1 MKKNASS
8 KILLSL
14 GVATLLYSS
23 AFAQE
28 INLTESSDVGNYF
41 EENGKDINL
50 KNPDKYK
57 GQDLNIKMG
66 VWDLPNDDYD
76 SADYRLNID
85 IGKNNTLS
93 FTHNNGQNPAYV
105 TNLNATAKEVK
116 TTDIVLQAFAPSVI
130 NGDLTMTSSGGEAIT
145 EDEKKGS
152 GIILYNGAVEGKS
165 ANGSLTINGNFTAD
179 KTLFATY
186 GNFVKVNG
194 TANLKNSNFGLM
206 KRSYTDLEANNV
218 VMVQAKDFNENI
230 LKANNNAG
238 ALLLKFASDYIST
251 DVQGKD
257 PLEAG
262 TIIDIS
268 DEDKYGDGEKGLVD
282 YKLSVQNCGGNKC
295 LVDYKLSV
303 QNCGGNKCLVING
316 GATAAAKDKLVQLQV
331 DIDAIDKLLKNEFD
345 FSQDEEWTKAK
356 EALEKQKT
364 ELEQLKQ
371 EAEKNGGKI
380 DDEKYIDLV
389 NKNSNLNLSAN
400 DKASIL
406 ALRSITEQLGSIGA
420 DLASREGVKLALD
433 IKKDT
438 DNTGKSVSNLNSA
451 SSAVNT
457 TMNISNDVS
466 IGSRVAMLNNPF
478 GTYASKMNGLK
489 FAALDSDMRP
499 SYVNEYTNSV
509 WANAFGGANII
520 DGDSGAMYGATI
532 GVDKQANDDVLWG
545 TYFTYAN
552 AKIKDNNLEQ
562 KSDNFQ
568 LGMYS
573 TINVAPQWELNLKA
587 YAQVS
592 PTKQDNVQTDGA
604 YNSDYTSKFL
614 GLSANAG
621 RVFDFSDNT
630 LFIKPFAGV
639 NYYFSYT
646 PSHTENGAIAKDI
659 DSMKNNSVSVEV
671 GAEFRKYMNENSY
684 IFVTPKIEQFV
695 INSGDDYT
703 ANLAVNNAF
712 FTSIEAN
719 NKKKTYGQII
729 VGGNVDF
736 TNQLSMNLG
745 FGAKQILAGKVDNK
759 NETYLSGQV
768 GLKYKF

>member
-28 INLTESSDVGNYF
+28 INLTQSSDIGNYF

-57 GQDLNIKMG
+57 GQDLSIKMG
-66 VWDLPNDDYD
+66 VWDLPDDYD
-76 SADYRLNID
+76 SDDYRLNID

-93 FTHNNGQNPAYV
+93 FTHNNGQNPVYV

-130 NGDLTMTSSGGEAIT
+130 NGNLTMTSSGAETIT

-152 GIILYNGAVEGKS
+152 GIILYNGNGAVEGKS

-179 KTLFATY
+179 KTLFAAY

-194 TANLKNSNFGLM
+194 TANLTNSNFGLM
-206 KRSYTDLEANNV
+206 KHSYTDLEANNV
-218 VMVQAKDFNENI
+218 VIVQAKDFNENI

-238 ALLLKFASDYIST
+238 ALLLKFAGDYIST

-257 PLEAG
+257 PLEAA

-268 DEDKYGDGEKGLVD
+268 DEDKYGDGEKG
-282 YKLSVQNCGGNKC
+282 

-331 DIDAIDKLLKNEFD
+331 DIDTIDKLLKNEFD
-345 FSQDEEWTKAK
+345 SSQGEEWEQAK
-356 EALEKQKT
+356 ETLKKQQAEIQTMLE
-364 ELEQLKQ
+364 
-371 EAEKNGGKI
+371 EAKKNGGKI

-389 NKNSNLNLSAN
+389 NKNLNLNLSAN

-520 DGDSGAMYGATI
+520 DGDSGAMYGATV

-545 TYFTYAN
+545 AYFTYAN

-592 PTKQDNVQTDGA
+592 PTKQDNVQIDGA

-659 DSMKNNSVSVEV
+659 DSIKNNSVSVEV

>member
-28 INLTESSDVGNYF
+28 INLTQSSDVGNYF

-93 FTHNNGQNPAYV
+93 FTHNNDQNPVYV

-116 TTDIVLQAFAPSVI
+116 TTDIVLQASAPSVI
-130 NGDLTMTSSGGEAIT
+130 NGNLTMTSSGAETIT

-165 ANGSLTINGNFTAD
+165 ANGSLTINGNFAAD
-179 KTLFATY
+179 KTLFAAY

-194 TANLKNSNFGLM
+194 TANLTNSNFGLM

-218 VMVQAKDFNENI
+218 VIVQAKDFNENI

-238 ALLLKFASDYIST
+238 ALLLKFAGDYIST

-257 PLEAG
+257 PLEAA

-268 DEDKYGDGEKGLVD
+268 DEDKYGDGEKG
-282 YKLSVQNCGGNKC
+282 

-331 DIDAIDKLLKNEFD
+331 DIDTIDKLLKNEFD
-345 FSQDEEWTKAK
+345 SSQGEEWEQAK
-356 EALEKQKT
+356 ETLKKQQAEIQTMLE
-364 ELEQLKQ
+364 
-371 EAEKNGGKI
+371 EAKKNGGKI

-520 DGDSGAMYGATI
+520 DGDSGAMYGATV

-545 TYFTYAN
+545 AYFTYAN

-592 PTKQDNVQTDGA
+592 PTKQDNVQIDGA

-712 FTSIEAN
+712 FTSVEAN

>member
-28 INLTESSDVGNYF
+28 INLTQSSDVGNYF
-41 EENGKDINL
+41 EENGNDINL

-93 FTHNNGQNPAYV
+93 FTHNNDQNPVYV

-130 NGDLTMTSSGGEAIT
+130 NGNLTMTSSGAGAIT
-145 EDEKKGS
+145 EDEQKGS
-152 GIILYNGAVEGKS
+152 GIILYNGVEGKS

-194 TANLKNSNFGLM
+194 TANLTNSNFGLM

-218 VMVQAKDFNENI
+218 VIVQAKDFNENI

-238 ALLLKFASDYIST
+238 ALLLKFAGDYIST

-257 PLEAG
+257 PLEAA

-295 LVDYKLSV
+295 LV
-303 QNCGGNKCLVING
+303 ING
-316 GATAAAKDKLVQLQV
+316 GATAAAKNKLVQLQV
-331 DIDAIDKLLKNEFD
+331 DIDAIDKLLKSEFD
-345 FSQDEEWTKAK
+345 SSQDEEWEQAK
-356 EALEKQKT
+356 EALKKQQAEIQT
-364 ELEQLKQ
+364 MLE
-371 EAEKNGGKI
+371 EAKKNGGKI

-520 DGDSGAMYGATI
+520 DGDSGAMYGATV

-545 TYFTYAN
+545 AYFTYAN

-592 PTKQDNVQTDGA
+592 PTKQDNVQIDGA

-712 FTSIEAN
+712 FTSVEAN

>member
-14 GVATLLYSS
+14 GVATLLYSG
-23 AFAQE
+23 AFAAE
-28 INLTESSDVGNYF
+28 ITFNSDSDLNTHF
-41 EENGKDINL
+41 DINEKDNVDTF
-50 KNPDKYK
+50 KNENYK
-57 GQDLNIKMG
+57 NQDLTFKINTIAF
-66 VWDLPNDDYD
+66 DDAPED
-76 SADYRLNID
+76 AKINID
-85 IGKNNTLS
+85 LGNNSLTLENTRNS
-93 FTHNNGQNPAYV
+93 GGE
-105 TNLNATAKEVK
+105 TAALVRNFNVDAKDFK
-116 TTDIVLQAFAPSVI
+116 TTDIGLSYFNAGII
-130 NGDLTMTSSGGEAIT
+130 NANFTMV
-145 EDEKKGS
+145 GS
-152 GIILYNGAVEGKS
+152 GEDFDLDNIDKNKASSLLIFNGSKENTNDTV
-165 ANGSLTINGNFTAD
+165 NGSLTVNGDFS
-179 KTLFATY
+179 AT
-186 GNFVKVNG
+186 NSAIVSMKSDTFKVNG
-194 TANLKNSNFGLM
+194 TATIEKSGLGFLSQSYSNLDVNDFIAL
-206 KRSYTDLEANNV
+206 R
-218 VMVQAKDFNENI
+218 AKDIKTDKLNDET
-230 LKANNNAG
+230 NAG
-238 ALLLKFASDYIST
+238 ALILKSASSYIDESLLNDDGYAASL
-251 DVQGKD
+251 DVT
-257 PLEAG
+257 A
-262 TIIDIS
+262 
-268 DEDKYGDGEKGLVD
+268 EDNKYGGVFVD
-282 YKLSVQNCGGNKC
+282 YKLSLKNCGG
-295 LVDYKLSV
+295 D
-303 QNCGGNKCLVING
+303 KCLVING
-316 GATAAAKDKLVQLQV
+316 GATAAAKKLTNQIAV
-331 DIDAIDKLLKNEFD
+331 DLEAITRIIDGLDNE
-345 FSQDEEWTKAK
+345 QAK
-356 EALEKQKT
+356 EALQEQKT

-520 DGDSGAMYGATI
+520 DGDSGAMYGATV

-712 FTSIEAN
+712 FTSVEAN

>member
-28 INLTESSDVGNYF
+28 INLTQSSDVGNYF

-66 VWDLPNDDYD
+66 VWDLPDDYD
-76 SADYRLNID
+76 SDDYRLNID

-93 FTHNNGQNPAYV
+93 FTHNNGQNPVYV

-116 TTDIVLQAFAPSVI
+116 TTDIVLQASAPSVI
-130 NGDLTMTSSGGEAIT
+130 NGNLTMTSSGAGTIT

-152 GIILYNGAVEGKS
+152 GIILYNGNGAVEGKS

-179 KTLFATY
+179 KTLFAAY

-194 TANLKNSNFGLM
+194 TANLTNSNFGLM

-218 VMVQAKDFNENI
+218 VIVQAKDFNENI

-238 ALLLKFASDYIST
+238 ALLLKFAGDYIST

-257 PLEAG
+257 PLEAA

-268 DEDKYGDGEKGLVD
+268 DEDKYGDGEKG
-282 YKLSVQNCGGNKC
+282 

-331 DIDAIDKLLKNEFD
+331 DIDTIDKLLKNEFD
-345 FSQDEEWTKAK
+345 SSQGEEWEQAK
-356 EALEKQKT
+356 ETLKKQQAEIQTMLE
-364 ELEQLKQ
+364 
-371 EAEKNGGKI
+371 EAKKNGGKI

-389 NKNSNLNLSAN
+389 NKNLNLNLSAN

-520 DGDSGAMYGATI
+520 DGDSGAMYGATV

-545 TYFTYAN
+545 AYFTYAN

-592 PTKQDNVQTDGA
+592 PTKQDNVQIDGA

-659 DSMKNNSVSVEV
+659 DSMKNNSVSIEV

-712 FTSIEAN
+712 FTSVEAN

>member
-14 GVATLLYSS
+14 GVATLLYSG
-23 AFAQE
+23 AFAAE
-28 INLTESSDVGNYF
+28 ITFNSDSDLNTHF
-41 EENGKDINL
+41 DINEKDNVATF
-50 KNPDKYK
+50 KNENYK
-57 GQDLNIKMG
+57 NQDLTFKINT
-66 VWDLPNDDYD
+66 LAFDDAHED
-76 SADYRLNID
+76 AKINID
-85 IGKNNTLS
+85 LGNNSLTLENTRNS
-93 FTHNNGQNPAYV
+93 GGE
-105 TNLNATAKEVK
+105 TAALVRNFNVDAKDFK
-116 TTDIVLQAFAPSVI
+116 TTDIGLSYFNAGII
-130 NGDLTMTSSGGEAIT
+130 NANFTMV
-145 EDEKKGS
+145 GS
-152 GIILYNGAVEGKS
+152 GEDFDLDNIDKNKASSLLIFNGSKENTNDTV
-165 ANGSLTINGNFTAD
+165 NGSLTVNGDFS
-179 KTLFATY
+179 AT
-186 GNFVKVNG
+186 NSAIVSMKSDTFKVNG
-194 TANLKNSNFGLM
+194 TATIEKSGLGFLSQSYSNL
-206 KRSYTDLEANNV
+206 DANDFIV
-218 VMVQAKDFNENI
+218 LRAKDIKTDKLNDET
-230 LKANNNAG
+230 NAG
-238 ALLLKFASDYIST
+238 ALILKSASSYIDESLLNDDGYVASL
-251 DVQGKD
+251 DVT
-257 PLEAG
+257 A
-262 TIIDIS
+262 
-268 DEDKYGDGEKGLVD
+268 EDNKYGGVFVD
-282 YKLSVQNCGGNKC
+282 YKLSLKNCGG
-295 LVDYKLSV
+295 D
-303 QNCGGNKCLVING
+303 KCLVING
-316 GATAAAKDKLVQLQV
+316 GATAAAKKLTNQIAV
-331 DIDAIDKLLKNEFD
+331 DLEAITRIIDGLDNE
-345 FSQDEEWTKAK
+345 QAK
-356 EALEKQKT
+356 EALQEQKT

-389 NKNSNLNLSAN
+389 NKNLNLNLSAN

-520 DGDSGAMYGATI
+520 DGDSGAMYGATV

-712 FTSIEAN
+712 FTSVEAN

>member
-28 INLTESSDVGNYF
+28 INLTQPSDVGNYF

-93 FTHNNGQNPAYV
+93 FTHNNDQNPVYV

-130 NGDLTMTSSGGEAIT
+130 NGNLTMTSSGAGAIT
-145 EDEKKGS
+145 EDEQKGS
-152 GIILYNGAVEGKS
+152 GIILYNGVEGKS
-165 ANGSLTINGNFTAD
+165 ANGSLTINGNFAAD

-194 TANLKNSNFGLM
+194 TANLTNSNFGLM

-218 VMVQAKDFNENI
+218 VIVQAKDFNENI

-238 ALLLKFASDYIST
+238 ALLLKFAGDYIST

-295 LVDYKLSV
+295 LV
-303 QNCGGNKCLVING
+303 ING

-331 DIDAIDKLLKNEFD
+331 DIDTIDKLLKNEFD
-345 FSQDEEWTKAK
+345 SSQGEEWEQAK
-356 EALEKQKT
+356 ETLKKQQAEIQTMLE
-364 ELEQLKQ
+364 
-371 EAEKNGGKI
+371 EAKKNGGKI

-389 NKNSNLNLSAN
+389 NKNLNLNLSAN

-520 DGDSGAMYGATI
+520 DGDSGAMYGATV

-545 TYFTYAN
+545 AYFTYAN

-592 PTKQDNVQTDGA
+592 PTKQDNVQIDGA

-712 FTSIEAN
+712 FTSVEAN

>member
-14 GVATLLYSS
+14 GVATLLYSG
-23 AFAQE
+23 AFAAE
-28 INLTESSDVGNYF
+28 ITFNSDSDLNTHF
-41 EENGKDINL
+41 DINEKDNVATF
-50 KNPDKYK
+50 KNENYK
-57 GQDLNIKMG
+57 NQDLTFKINTLAFEDAHEDAKI
-66 VWDLPNDDYD
+66 
-76 SADYRLNID
+76 NID
-85 IGKNNTLS
+85 LGNNSLTLENTRNS
-93 FTHNNGQNPAYV
+93 GGE
-105 TNLNATAKEVK
+105 TAALVRNFNVDAKDFK
-116 TTDIVLQAFAPSVI
+116 TTDIGLSYFNAGII
-130 NGDLTMTSSGGEAIT
+130 NANFTMV
-145 EDEKKGS
+145 GS
-152 GIILYNGAVEGKS
+152 GEDFDLDNIDKNKASSLLIFNGSRENTNDTV
-165 ANGSLTINGNFTAD
+165 NGSLTVNGDFS
-179 KTLFATY
+179 AT
-186 GNFVKVNG
+186 NSAIASMKSDTFKVNG
-194 TANLKNSNFGLM
+194 TATIEKSGLGFLSQSYSNL
-206 KRSYTDLEANNV
+206 DANDFIV
-218 VMVQAKDFNENI
+218 LRAKDIKTDKLNDET
-230 LKANNNAG
+230 NAG
-238 ALLLKFASDYIST
+238 ALILKSASSYIDESLLNDDDYVASL
-251 DVQGKD
+251 DVT
-257 PLEAG
+257 A
-262 TIIDIS
+262 
-268 DEDKYGDGEKGLVD
+268 EDNKYGGVFVD
-282 YKLSVQNCGGNKC
+282 YKLSLKNCGG
-295 LVDYKLSV
+295 D
-303 QNCGGNKCLVING
+303 KCLVING
-316 GATAAAKDKLVQLQV
+316 GATAAAKKLTNQIAV
-331 DIDAIDKLLKNEFD
+331 DLEAITRIIDDLDNE
-345 FSQDEEWTKAK
+345 QAK
-356 EALEKQKT
+356 ETLKKQQAELQTMLE
-364 ELEQLKQ
+364 

-389 NKNSNLNLSAN
+389 NKNLNLNLSAN

-520 DGDSGAMYGATI
+520 DGDSGAMYGATV

-573 TINVAPQWELNLKA
+573 TINIAPQWELNLKA

-592 PTKQDNVQTDGA
+592 PTKQDNVQIDGA

-659 DSMKNNSVSVEV
+659 DSMKNNSVSIEV

-712 FTSIEAN
+712 FTSVEAN

>member
-14 GVATLLYSS
+14 GVATLLYSG
-23 AFAQE
+23 AFAAE
-28 INLTESSDVGNYF
+28 ITFNSDSDLNTHF
-41 EENGKDINL
+41 DINEKDNVATF
-50 KNPDKYK
+50 KNENYK
-57 GQDLNIKMG
+57 NQDLTFKINT
-66 VWDLPNDDYD
+66 LAFDDAPED
-76 SADYRLNID
+76 AKINID
-85 IGKNNTLS
+85 LGNNSLTLENTRNS
-93 FTHNNGQNPAYV
+93 GGE
-105 TNLNATAKEVK
+105 TAALVRNFNVDAKDFK
-116 TTDIVLQAFAPSVI
+116 TTDIGLSYFNAGII
-130 NGDLTMTSSGGEAIT
+130 NANFTMV
-145 EDEKKGS
+145 GS
-152 GIILYNGAVEGKS
+152 GEDFDLDNIIDKNKASSLLIFNGSRENTNDTV
-165 ANGSLTINGNFTAD
+165 NGSLTVNGDFS
-179 KTLFATY
+179 AT
-186 GNFVKVNG
+186 NSAIVSMKSDTFKVNG
-194 TANLKNSNFGLM
+194 TATIEKSGLRFLSQSYSNLDVNDFIAL
-206 KRSYTDLEANNV
+206 R
-218 VMVQAKDFNENI
+218 AKDIKTDKLNDET
-230 LKANNNAG
+230 NAG
-238 ALLLKFASDYIST
+238 ALILKTASSYIDESLLNDDDYVASL
-251 DVQGKD
+251 DVT
-257 PLEAG
+257 A
-262 TIIDIS
+262 
-268 DEDKYGDGEKGLVD
+268 EDNKYGGVFVD
-282 YKLSVQNCGGNKC
+282 YKLSLKNCGG
-295 LVDYKLSV
+295 D
-303 QNCGGNKCLVING
+303 KCLVING
-316 GATAAAKDKLVQLQV
+316 GATAAAKKLTNQIAV
-331 DIDAIDKLLKNEFD
+331 DLEAITRIIDGLDNE
-345 FSQDEEWTKAK
+345 QAK
-356 EALEKQKT
+356 EALQEQKT

-520 DGDSGAMYGATI
+520 DGDSGAMYGATV

-545 TYFTYAN
+545 AYFTYAN

-573 TINVAPQWELNLKA
+573 TINIAPQWELNLKA

-592 PTKQDNVQTDGA
+592 PTKQDNVQIDGA

-621 RVFDFSDNT
+621 RVFDLSDNT

-712 FTSIEAN
+712 FTSVEAN

>member
-28 INLTESSDVGNYF
+28 INLTQSSDVGNYF

-57 GQDLNIKMG
+57 GQDLSIKMG

-93 FTHNNGQNPAYV
+93 FTHNNGQNPVYV

-116 TTDIVLQAFAPSVI
+116 TTDIVLQASAPSVI
-130 NGDLTMTSSGGEAIT
+130 NGNLTMTSSGAETIT

-152 GIILYNGAVEGKS
+152 GIILYNGNGAVEGKS

-179 KTLFATY
+179 KTLFAAY

-194 TANLKNSNFGLM
+194 TANLTNSNFGLM

-218 VMVQAKDFNENI
+218 VIVQAKDFNENI

-238 ALLLKFASDYIST
+238 ALLLKFAGDYIST

-257 PLEAG
+257 PLEAA

-268 DEDKYGDGEKGLVD
+268 DEDKYGDGEKG
-282 YKLSVQNCGGNKC
+282 

-331 DIDAIDKLLKNEFD
+331 DIDSIDKLLKNEFD
-345 FSQDEEWTKAK
+345 SSQGEEWEQAK
-356 EALEKQKT
+356 ETLKKQQAEIQTMLE
-364 ELEQLKQ
+364 

-520 DGDSGAMYGATI
+520 DGDSGAMYGATV

-545 TYFTYAN
+545 AYFTYAN

-592 PTKQDNVQTDGA
+592 PTKQDNVQIDGA

-659 DSMKNNSVSVEV
+659 DSIKNNSVSVEV

-712 FTSIEAN
+712 FTSVEAN

>member
-28 INLTESSDVGNYF
+28 INLTQSSDVGNYF

-93 FTHNNGQNPAYV
+93 FTHNNDQNPVYV

-116 TTDIVLQAFAPSVI
+116 TTDIVLQASAPSVI
-130 NGDLTMTSSGGEAIT
+130 NGNLTMTSSGGGAIT

-152 GIILYNGAVEGKS
+152 GIILYNGNGAVEGKS

-179 KTLFATY
+179 KTLFAAY

-194 TANLKNSNFGLM
+194 TANLTNSNFGLM

-218 VMVQAKDFNENI
+218 VIVQAKDFNENI

-238 ALLLKFASDYIST
+238 ALLLKFAGDYIST

-257 PLEAG
+257 PLEAV

-268 DEDKYGDGEKGLVD
+268 DEDKYGDGEKG
-282 YKLSVQNCGGNKC
+282 

-331 DIDAIDKLLKNEFD
+331 DIDTIDKLLKNEFD
-345 FSQDEEWTKAK
+345 SSQGEEWEQAK
-356 EALEKQKT
+356 ETLKKQQAEIQTMLE
-364 ELEQLKQ
+364 
-371 EAEKNGGKI
+371 EAKKNGGKI

-389 NKNSNLNLSAN
+389 NKNLNLNLSAN

-520 DGDSGAMYGATI
+520 DGDSGAMYGATV

-545 TYFTYAN
+545 AYFTYAN

-592 PTKQDNVQTDGA
+592 PTKQDNVQIDGA

-712 FTSIEAN
+712 FTSVEAN

>member
-28 INLTESSDVGNYF
+28 INLTGSSDIGKYF

-50 KNPDKYK
+50 KNPDDYK
-57 GQDLNIKMG
+57 GKDLSIKMG

-76 SADYRLNID
+76 SADYRFNID
-85 IGKNNTLS
+85 IGKDNTLS
-93 FTHNNGQNPAYV
+93 FTHNNKENPAYV

-130 NGDLTMTSSGGEAIT
+130 NGNLTMTSSGGEAIT

-218 VMVQAKDFNENI
+218 VIVQAKDFNEDI

-251 DVQGKD
+251 SVQGKD

-262 TIIDIS
+262 TVLDIT
-268 DEDKYGDGEKGLVD
+268 DGKY
-282 YKLSVQNCGGNKC
+282 SGG

-316 GATAAAKDKLVQLQV
+316 GATAAAKNLTNQIAVDLEAITRIIDGLDNEQAKKALQ
-331 DIDAIDKLLKNEFD
+331 E
-345 FSQDEEWTKAK
+345 
-356 EALEKQKT
+356 QKT
-364 ELEQLKQ
+364 ELEKLQQ
-371 EAEKNGGKI
+371 EAMQNGGKI

-406 ALRSITEQLGSIGA
+406 VLRSITEQLGSIGA
-420 DLASREGVKLALD
+420 DLASREGVKLALQ

-520 DGDSGAMYGATI
+520 DGDSGAMYGATV
-532 GVDKQANDDVLWG
+532 GVDKQANDNVLWG
-545 TYFTYAN
+545 AYFTYAN

-592 PTKQDNVQTDGA
+592 PTKQDNVQVDGA

-621 RVFDFSDNT
+621 RVFDLSDNT

-712 FTSIEAN
+712 FTSVEAN

-729 VGGNVDF
+729 VGAVRPF
-736 TNQLSMNLG
+736 RYFPLC
-745 FGAKQILAGKVDNK
+745 FKVWSDSLQRQN
-759 NETYLSGQV
+759 SV
-768 GLKYKF
+768 

>member
-28 INLTESSDVGNYF
+28 INLTQSSDVGNYF

-93 FTHNNGQNPAYV
+93 FTHNNGQNPVYV

-116 TTDIVLQAFAPSVI
+116 TTDIVLQASAPSVI
-130 NGDLTMTSSGGEAIT
+130 NGNLTMTSSGAGAIT

-179 KTLFATY
+179 KTLFAAY

-194 TANLKNSNFGLM
+194 TANLTNSNFGLM

-218 VMVQAKDFNENI
+218 VIVQAKDFNENI

-238 ALLLKFASDYIST
+238 ALLLKFAGDYIST

-257 PLEAG
+257 PLEAV

-268 DEDKYGDGEKGLVD
+268 DEDKYGDGEKG
-282 YKLSVQNCGGNKC
+282 

-345 FSQDEEWTKAK
+345 SSQGEEWEQAK
-356 EALEKQKT
+356 ETLKKQQAELQTMLE
-364 ELEQLKQ
+364 
-371 EAEKNGGKI
+371 EAKKNGGKI

-520 DGDSGAMYGATI
+520 DGDSGAMYGATV

-545 TYFTYAN
+545 AYFTYAN

-592 PTKQDNVQTDGA
+592 PTKQDNVQIDGA

-659 DSMKNNSVSVEV
+659 DSIKNNSVSVEV

-712 FTSIEAN
+712 FTSVEAN

>member
-28 INLTESSDVGNYF
+28 INLTQSSDVGNYF

-93 FTHNNGQNPAYV
+93 FTHNNDQNPVYV

-116 TTDIVLQAFAPSVI
+116 TTDIVLQASAPSVI
-130 NGDLTMTSSGGEAIT
+130 NGNLTMTSSGAGAIT

-152 GIILYNGAVEGKS
+152 GIILYNGNGAVEGKS
-165 ANGSLTINGNFTAD
+165 ANGSLTINGNFAAD
-179 KTLFATY
+179 KTLFAAY

-194 TANLKNSNFGLM
+194 TANLTNSNFGLM

-218 VMVQAKDFNENI
+218 VIVQAKDFNENI

-238 ALLLKFASDYIST
+238 ALLLKFAGDYIST

-257 PLEAG
+257 PLEAV

-268 DEDKYGDGEKGLVD
+268 DEDKYGDGEKG
-282 YKLSVQNCGGNKC
+282 

-331 DIDAIDKLLKNEFD
+331 DIDTIDKLLKNEFD
-345 FSQDEEWTKAK
+345 SSQGEEWEQAK
-356 EALEKQKT
+356 ETLKKQQAEIQTMLE
-364 ELEQLKQ
+364 
-371 EAEKNGGKI
+371 EAKKNGGKI

-520 DGDSGAMYGATI
+520 DGDSGAMYGATV

-545 TYFTYAN
+545 AYFTYAN

-592 PTKQDNVQTDGA
+592 PTKQDNVQIDGA

-659 DSMKNNSVSVEV
+659 DSIKNNSVSVEV

-712 FTSIEAN
+712 FTSVEAN

>member
-14 GVATLLYSS
+14 GVATLLYSG
-23 AFAQE
+23 AFAAE
-28 INLTESSDVGNYF
+28 ITFNSDSDLNTHF
-41 EENGKDINL
+41 DINEKDNVTTF
-50 KNPDKYK
+50 KNENYK
-57 GQDLNIKMG
+57 NQDLTFKINT
-66 VWDLPNDDYD
+66 LAFDDAPED
-76 SADYRLNID
+76 AKINID
-85 IGKNNTLS
+85 LGNNSLTLENTRNSGGK
-93 FTHNNGQNPAYV
+93 
-105 TNLNATAKEVK
+105 TAALVRNFNVDAKDFK
-116 TTDIVLQAFAPSVI
+116 TTDIGLSYFNAGII
-130 NGDLTMTSSGGEAIT
+130 NANFTMV
-145 EDEKKGS
+145 GS
-152 GIILYNGAVEGKS
+152 GEDFDLDNIDKNKASSLLIFNGSRENTNDTV
-165 ANGSLTINGNFTAD
+165 NGSLTVNGDFS
-179 KTLFATY
+179 AT
-186 GNFVKVNG
+186 NSAIVSMKSDTFKVNG
-194 TANLKNSNFGLM
+194 TATIEKSGLGFLSQSYSNLDVNDFIAL
-206 KRSYTDLEANNV
+206 R
-218 VMVQAKDFNENI
+218 AKDIKTDKLNDET
-230 LKANNNAG
+230 NAG
-238 ALLLKFASDYIST
+238 ALILKTASSYINENLLNGDDSIAYL
-251 DVQGKD
+251 DV
-257 PLEAG
+257 
-262 TIIDIS
+262 T
-268 DEDKYGDGEKGLVD
+268 DEDNKYGGVFVD
-282 YKLSVQNCGGNKC
+282 YKLSLKNCGG
-295 LVDYKLSV
+295 D
-303 QNCGGNKCLVING
+303 KCLVING
-316 GATAAAKDKLVQLQV
+316 GATAAAKKLTNQIAV
-331 DIDAIDKLLKNEFD
+331 DLEAITRIIDDLDNE
-345 FSQDEEWTKAK
+345 QAK

-520 DGDSGAMYGATI
+520 DGDSGAMYGATV

-545 TYFTYAN
+545 AYFTYAN

-573 TINVAPQWELNLKA
+573 TINIAPQWELNLKA

-592 PTKQDNVQTDGA
+592 PTKQDNVQIDGA

-712 FTSIEAN
+712 FTSVEAN

>member
-14 GVATLLYSS
+14 GVATLLYSG
-23 AFAQE
+23 AFAAE
-28 INLTESSDVGNYF
+28 ITFNSDSDLNTHF
-41 EENGKDINL
+41 DINEKDNVATF
-50 KNPDKYK
+50 KNENYK
-57 GQDLNIKMG
+57 NQDLTFKINT
-66 VWDLPNDDYD
+66 LAFDDAPED
-76 SADYRLNID
+76 AKINID
-85 IGKNNTLS
+85 LGNNSLTLENTRNS
-93 FTHNNGQNPAYV
+93 SGE
-105 TNLNATAKEVK
+105 TAALVRNFNVDAKDFK
-116 TTDIVLQAFAPSVI
+116 TTDIGLSYFNAGII
-130 NGDLTMTSSGGEAIT
+130 NANFTMV
-145 EDEKKGS
+145 GS
-152 GIILYNGAVEGKS
+152 GEDFDLDNIDKNKASSLLIFNGSRENTNDTV
-165 ANGSLTINGNFTAD
+165 NGSLTVNGDFS
-179 KTLFATY
+179 AT
-186 GNFVKVNG
+186 NSAIVSMKSDTFKVNG
-194 TANLKNSNFGLM
+194 TATLKEAGLGFLSQSYSNLDVNDFIAL
-206 KRSYTDLEANNV
+206 R
-218 VMVQAKDFNENI
+218 AKDIKTDKLNDET
-230 LKANNNAG
+230 NAG
-238 ALLLKFASDYIST
+238 ALILKSGSSYIDESLLNGDDYVASL
-251 DVQGKD
+251 DVT
-257 PLEAG
+257 A
-262 TIIDIS
+262 
-268 DEDKYGDGEKGLVD
+268 EDNKYGGVFVD
-282 YKLSVQNCGGNKC
+282 YKLSLKNCGG
-295 LVDYKLSV
+295 D
-303 QNCGGNKCLVING
+303 KCLVING
-316 GATAAAKDKLVQLQV
+316 GATAAAKKLTNQIAV
-331 DIDAIDKLLKNEFD
+331 DLEAITRIIDDLDNE
-345 FSQDEEWTKAK
+345 QAK
-356 EALEKQKT
+356 EALQEQKT

-389 NKNSNLNLSAN
+389 NKNLNLNLSAN

-520 DGDSGAMYGATI
+520 DGDSGAMYGATV

-545 TYFTYAN
+545 AYFTYAN

-592 PTKQDNVQTDGA
+592 PTKQDNVQIDGA

-712 FTSIEAN
+712 FTSVEAN

>member
-28 INLTESSDVGNYF
+28 INLTGSSDIGKYF

-57 GQDLNIKMG
+57 GQDLSIKMG
-66 VWDLPNDDYD
+66 VWDLPDDYD
-76 SADYRLNID
+76 SDDYRLNID

-93 FTHNNGQNPAYV
+93 FTHNNGQNPVYV

-130 NGDLTMTSSGGEAIT
+130 NGNLTMTSSGAETIT

-152 GIILYNGAVEGKS
+152 GIILYNGNGAVEGKS

-179 KTLFATY
+179 KTLFAAY

-194 TANLKNSNFGLM
+194 TANLTNSNFGLM

-218 VMVQAKDFNENI
+218 VIVQAKDFNENI

-238 ALLLKFASDYIST
+238 ALLLKFAGDYIST

-257 PLEAG
+257 PLEAA

-268 DEDKYGDGEKGLVD
+268 DEDKYGDGEKG
-282 YKLSVQNCGGNKC
+282 

-331 DIDAIDKLLKNEFD
+331 DIDTIDKLLKNEFD
-345 FSQDEEWTKAK
+345 SSQGEEWEQAK
-356 EALEKQKT
+356 ETLKKQQAEIQTMLE
-364 ELEQLKQ
+364 
-371 EAEKNGGKI
+371 EAKKNGGKI

-520 DGDSGAMYGATI
+520 DGDSGAMYGATV

-545 TYFTYAN
+545 VYFTYAN

-573 TINVAPQWELNLKA
+573 TINIAPQWELNLKA

-592 PTKQDNVQTDGA
+592 PTKQDNVQIDGA

-712 FTSIEAN
+712 FTSVEAN

>member
-28 INLTESSDVGNYF
+28 INLTQSSDVGNYF

-76 SADYRLNID
+76 SDDYRLNID

-93 FTHNNGQNPAYV
+93 FTHNNGQNPVYV

-130 NGDLTMTSSGGEAIT
+130 NGNLTMTSSGAGAIT

-152 GIILYNGAVEGKS
+152 GIILYNGAGETQS

-179 KTLFATY
+179 KTLFAAY

-194 TANLKNSNFGLM
+194 TANLTNSNFRLI

-218 VMVQAKDFNENI
+218 VIVQAKDFNENI

-238 ALLLKFASDYIST
+238 ALLVKFLNDYVST
-251 DVQGKD
+251 DLHGKD
-257 PLEAG
+257 DIETGAV
-262 TIIDIS
+262 IDIS
-268 DEDKYGDGEKGLVD
+268 DEDKYGDGEKG
-282 YKLSVQNCGGNKC
+282 

-331 DIDAIDKLLKNEFD
+331 DIDTIDKLLKNEFD
-345 FSQDEEWTKAK
+345 SSQGEEWEQAK
-356 EALEKQKT
+356 ETLKKQQAEIQTMLE
-364 ELEQLKQ
+364 
-371 EAEKNGGKI
+371 EAKKNGGKI

-389 NKNSNLNLSAN
+389 NKNLNLNLSAN

-420 DLASREGVKLALD
+420 DLANREGVKLALD

-520 DGDSGAMYGATI
+520 DGDSGAMYGATV

-545 TYFTYAN
+545 AYFTYAN

-573 TINVAPQWELNLKA
+573 TINIAPQWELNLKA

-592 PTKQDNVQTDGA
+592 PTKQDNVQIDGA

-659 DSMKNNSVSVEV
+659 DSMKNNSVSIEV

-712 FTSIEAN
+712 FTSVEAN

>member
-28 INLTESSDVGNYF
+28 INLTQSSDVGNYF

-57 GQDLNIKMG
+57 GQDLSIKMG

-85 IGKNNTLS
+85 ISKNNTLS
-93 FTHNNGQNPAYV
+93 FTHNNDQNPVYV

-130 NGDLTMTSSGGEAIT
+130 NGNLTMTSSGGGAIT

-152 GIILYNGAVEGKS
+152 GIILYNGNGAVEGKS
-165 ANGSLTINGNFTAD
+165 ANGSLTINGNFAAD
-179 KTLFATY
+179 KTLFAAY

-194 TANLKNSNFGLM
+194 TANLTNSNFGLM

-218 VMVQAKDFNENI
+218 VIVQAKDFNENI

-238 ALLLKFASDYIST
+238 ALLLKFAGDYIST

-257 PLEAG
+257 PLEAA

-268 DEDKYGDGEKGLVD
+268 DEDKYGDGEKG
-282 YKLSVQNCGGNKC
+282 

-331 DIDAIDKLLKNEFD
+331 DIDTIDKLLKNEFD
-345 FSQDEEWTKAK
+345 SSQGEEWEQAK
-356 EALEKQKT
+356 ETLKKQQAEIQTMLE
-364 ELEQLKQ
+364 
-371 EAEKNGGKI
+371 EAKKNGGKI

-520 DGDSGAMYGATI
+520 DGDSGAMYGATV

-545 TYFTYAN
+545 AYFTYAN

-592 PTKQDNVQTDGA
+592 PTKQDNVQIDGA

-712 FTSIEAN
+712 FTSVEAN

>member
-28 INLTESSDVGNYF
+28 INLTQSSDVGNYF
-41 EENGKDINL
+41 EENGNDINL

-57 GQDLNIKMG
+57 GQDLSIKMG

-76 SADYRLNID
+76 SDDYRLNID

-93 FTHNNGQNPAYV
+93 FTHNNDQNPVYV

-116 TTDIVLQAFAPSVI
+116 TTDIVLQASAPSVI
-130 NGDLTMTSSGGEAIT
+130 NGNLTMTSSGGGAIT

-152 GIILYNGAVEGKS
+152 GIILYNGNGAVEGKS
-165 ANGSLTINGNFTAD
+165 ANGSLTINGNFAAD
-179 KTLFATY
+179 KTLFAAY

-194 TANLKNSNFGLM
+194 TANLTNSNFGLM

-218 VMVQAKDFNENI
+218 VIVQAKDFNENI

-238 ALLLKFASDYIST
+238 ALLLKFAGDYIST

-295 LVDYKLSV
+295 LV
-303 QNCGGNKCLVING
+303 ING

-331 DIDAIDKLLKNEFD
+331 DIDTIDKLLKNEFD
-345 FSQDEEWTKAK
+345 SSQGEEWEQAK
-356 EALEKQKT
+356 EALQEQKT
-364 ELEQLKQ
+364 EFEKLQQ
-371 EAEKNGGKI
+371 EAMQNGGKI

-389 NKNSNLNLSAN
+389 NKNLNLNLSAN

-509 WANAFGGANII
+509 WANAFGSANII

-545 TYFTYAN
+545 AYFTYAN

-592 PTKQDNVQTDGA
+592 PTKQDNVQIDGA

>member
-14 GVATLLYSS
+14 GVATLLYSG
-23 AFAQE
+23 AFAAE
-28 INLTESSDVGNYF
+28 ITFNSDSDLNTHF
-41 EENGKDINL
+41 DINEKDNVATF
-50 KNPDKYK
+50 KNENYK
-57 GQDLNIKMG
+57 NQDLTFKINTLAFEDAHEDAKI
-66 VWDLPNDDYD
+66 
-76 SADYRLNID
+76 NID
-85 IGKNNTLS
+85 LGNNSLTLENTRNS
-93 FTHNNGQNPAYV
+93 GGE
-105 TNLNATAKEVK
+105 TAALVRNFNVDAKDFK
-116 TTDIVLQAFAPSVI
+116 TTDIGLSYFNA
-130 NGDLTMTSSGGEAIT
+130 
-145 EDEKKGS
+145 
-152 GIILYNGAVEGKS
+152 GIINANFTMVGSDEDFDLDNIDKNKASSLLIFNGSRENTNDTV
-165 ANGSLTINGNFTAD
+165 NGSLTVNGDFS
-179 KTLFATY
+179 AT
-186 GNFVKVNG
+186 NSAIVSMKSDTFKVNG
-194 TANLKNSNFGLM
+194 TATIEKSGLGFLSQSYSNLDVNDFIAL
-206 KRSYTDLEANNV
+206 R
-218 VMVQAKDFNENI
+218 AKDIKTDKLND
-230 LKANNNAG
+230 KTNAG
-238 ALLLKFASDYIST
+238 ALILKTASSYINENLLNGDDSIAYL
-251 DVQGKD
+251 DV
-257 PLEAG
+257 
-262 TIIDIS
+262 T
-268 DEDKYGDGEKGLVD
+268 DEDNQYGGVFVD
-282 YKLSVQNCGGNKC
+282 YKLSLKNCGG
-295 LVDYKLSV
+295 D
-303 QNCGGNKCLVING
+303 KCLVING
-316 GATAAAKDKLVQLQV
+316 GATAAAKKLTNQIAV
-331 DIDAIDKLLKNEFD
+331 DLEAITRIIDDLDNE
-345 FSQDEEWTKAK
+345 QAK

-364 ELEQLKQ
+364 ELKQLKQ

-520 DGDSGAMYGATI
+520 DGDSGAMYGATV
-532 GVDKQANDDVLWG
+532 GVDKQANDNVLWG
-545 TYFTYAN
+545 AYFTYAN

-573 TINVAPQWELNLKA
+573 TINIAPQWELNLKA

-592 PTKQDNVQTDGA
+592 PTKQDNVQIDGA

>member
-14 GVATLLYSS
+14 GVATLLYSG
-23 AFAQE
+23 AFAAE
-28 INLTESSDVGNYF
+28 ITFNSDSDLNTHF
-41 EENGKDINL
+41 DINEKDNVATF
-50 KNPDKYK
+50 KNENYK
-57 GQDLNIKMG
+57 NQDLTFKINT
-66 VWDLPNDDYD
+66 LAFDDAHED
-76 SADYRLNID
+76 AKINID
-85 IGKNNTLS
+85 LGNNSLTLENTRNS
-93 FTHNNGQNPAYV
+93 GGE
-105 TNLNATAKEVK
+105 TAALVRNFNVDAKDFK
-116 TTDIVLQAFAPSVI
+116 TTDIGLSYFNAGII
-130 NGDLTMTSSGGEAIT
+130 NANFTMV
-145 EDEKKGS
+145 GS
-152 GIILYNGAVEGKS
+152 GEDFDLDNIDKNKASSLLIFNGSRENTNDTV
-165 ANGSLTINGNFTAD
+165 NGSLTVNGDFS
-179 KTLFATY
+179 AT
-186 GNFVKVNG
+186 NSAIVSMKSDTFKVNG
-194 TANLKNSNFGLM
+194 TATIEKSGLGFLSQSYSNLDVNDFIAL
-206 KRSYTDLEANNV
+206 R
-218 VMVQAKDFNENI
+218 AKDIKTDKLNDET
-230 LKANNNAG
+230 NAG
-238 ALLLKFASDYIST
+238 ALILKSASSYIDESLLNDDDYVASL
-251 DVQGKD
+251 DVT
-257 PLEAG
+257 A
-262 TIIDIS
+262 
-268 DEDKYGDGEKGLVD
+268 EDNKYGGVFVD
-282 YKLSVQNCGGNKC
+282 YKLSLKNCGG
-295 LVDYKLSV
+295 D
-303 QNCGGNKCLVING
+303 KCLVING
-316 GATAAAKDKLVQLQV
+316 GATAAAKKLTNQIAV
-331 DIDAIDKLLKNEFD
+331 DLEAITRIIDGLDNE
-345 FSQDEEWTKAK
+345 QAK
-356 EALEKQKT
+356 EALQEQKT

-520 DGDSGAMYGATI
+520 DGDSGAMYGATV

-545 TYFTYAN
+545 AYFTYAN

-592 PTKQDNVQTDGA
+592 PTKQDNVQIDGA

-712 FTSIEAN
+712 FTSVEAN

>member
-28 INLTESSDVGNYF
+28 INLTQSSDIGNYF

-93 FTHNNGQNPAYV
+93 FTHNNDQNPVYV

-116 TTDIVLQAFAPSVI
+116 TTDIVLQASAPSVI
-130 NGDLTMTSSGGEAIT
+130 NGNLTMTSSGGGAIT

-152 GIILYNGAVEGKS
+152 GIILYNGNGAVEGKS

-194 TANLKNSNFGLM
+194 TANLTNSNFGLM

-218 VMVQAKDFNENI
+218 VIVQAKDFNENI

-238 ALLLKFASDYIST
+238 ALLLKFAGDYIST

-257 PLEAG
+257 PLEAA

-268 DEDKYGDGEKGLVD
+268 DEDKYGDGEKG
-282 YKLSVQNCGGNKC
+282 

-331 DIDAIDKLLKNEFD
+331 DIDTIDKLLKNEFD
-345 FSQDEEWTKAK
+345 SSQGEEWEQAK
-356 EALEKQKT
+356 ETLKKQQAELQTMLE
-364 ELEQLKQ
+364 
-371 EAEKNGGKI
+371 EAKKNGGKI

-420 DLASREGVKLALD
+420 DLASREGVKLALQ

-520 DGDSGAMYGATI
+520 DGDSGAMYGATV

-545 TYFTYAN
+545 AYFTYAN

-592 PTKQDNVQTDGA
+592 PTKQDNVQIDGA

-659 DSMKNNSVSVEV
+659 DSIKNNSVSVEV

-712 FTSIEAN
+712 FTSVEAN

>member
-14 GVATLLYSS
+14 GVATLLYSG
-23 AFAQE
+23 AFAAE
-28 INLTESSDVGNYF
+28 ITFNSDSDLNTHF
-41 EENGKDINL
+41 DINEKDNVATF
-50 KNPDKYK
+50 KNENYK
-57 GQDLNIKMG
+57 NQDLTFKINT
-66 VWDLPNDDYD
+66 LAFDDAPED
-76 SADYRLNID
+76 AKINID
-85 IGKNNTLS
+85 LGNNSLTLENTRNS
-93 FTHNNGQNPAYV
+93 GGE
-105 TNLNATAKEVK
+105 TAALVRNFNVDAKDFK
-116 TTDIVLQAFAPSVI
+116 TTDIGLSYFNAGII
-130 NGDLTMTSSGGEAIT
+130 NANFTMV
-145 EDEKKGS
+145 GS
-152 GIILYNGAVEGKS
+152 GEDFDLDNIDKNKASSLLIFNGSRENTNDTV
-165 ANGSLTINGNFTAD
+165 NGSLTVNGDFS
-179 KTLFATY
+179 AT
-186 GNFVKVNG
+186 NSAIVSMKSDTFKVNG
-194 TANLKNSNFGLM
+194 TATIEKSGLGFLSQSYSNL
-206 KRSYTDLEANNV
+206 DANDFIV
-218 VMVQAKDFNENI
+218 LRAKDIKTDKLNDET
-230 LKANNNAG
+230 NAG
-238 ALLLKFASDYIST
+238 ALILKSGSSYIDESLLNGDDYVASL
-251 DVQGKD
+251 DVT
-257 PLEAG
+257 A
-262 TIIDIS
+262 
-268 DEDKYGDGEKGLVD
+268 EDNKYGGVFVD
-282 YKLSVQNCGGNKC
+282 YKLSLKNCGG
-295 LVDYKLSV
+295 D
-303 QNCGGNKCLVING
+303 KCLVING
-316 GATAAAKDKLVQLQV
+316 GATAAAKKLTNQIAV
-331 DIDAIDKLLKNEFD
+331 DLEAITRIIDGLDNE
-345 FSQDEEWTKAK
+345 QAK
-356 EALEKQKT
+356 EALKKQQAEIQT
-364 ELEQLKQ
+364 MLE
-371 EAEKNGGKI
+371 EAKKNGGKI

-389 NKNSNLNLSAN
+389 NKNLNLNLSAN

-520 DGDSGAMYGATI
+520 DGDSGAMYGATV

-545 TYFTYAN
+545 AYFTYAN

-573 TINVAPQWELNLKA
+573 TINIAPQWELNLKA

-712 FTSIEAN
+712 FTSVEAN

>member
-14 GVATLLYSS
+14 GVATLLYSG
-23 AFAQE
+23 AFAAE
-28 INLTESSDVGNYF
+28 ITFNSDSDLNTHF
-41 EENGKDINL
+41 DINEKDNVATF
-50 KNPDKYK
+50 KNENYK
-57 GQDLNIKMG
+57 NQDLTFKINT
-66 VWDLPNDDYD
+66 LAFDDAHED
-76 SADYRLNID
+76 AKINID
-85 IGKNNTLS
+85 LGNNSLTLENTRNS
-93 FTHNNGQNPAYV
+93 GGE
-105 TNLNATAKEVK
+105 TAALVRNFNVDAKDFK
-116 TTDIVLQAFAPSVI
+116 TTDIGLSYFNAGII
-130 NGDLTMTSSGGEAIT
+130 NANFTMV
-145 EDEKKGS
+145 GS
-152 GIILYNGAVEGKS
+152 GEDFDLDNIDKNKASSLLIFNGSRENTNDTV
-165 ANGSLTINGNFTAD
+165 NGSLTVNGDFS
-179 KTLFATY
+179 AT
-186 GNFVKVNG
+186 NSAIVSMKSDTFKVNG
-194 TANLKNSNFGLM
+194 TATIEKSGLGFLSQSYSNLDVNDFIAL
-206 KRSYTDLEANNV
+206 R
-218 VMVQAKDFNENI
+218 AKDIKTDKLNDET
-230 LKANNNAG
+230 NAG
-238 ALLLKFASDYIST
+238 ALILKSASSYIDESLLNDDDYVASL
-251 DVQGKD
+251 DVT
-257 PLEAG
+257 A
-262 TIIDIS
+262 
-268 DEDKYGDGEKGLVD
+268 EDNKYGGVFVD
-282 YKLSVQNCGGNKC
+282 YKLSLKNCGG
-295 LVDYKLSV
+295 D
-303 QNCGGNKCLVING
+303 KCLVING
-316 GATAAAKDKLVQLQV
+316 GATAAAKKLTNQIAV
-331 DIDAIDKLLKNEFD
+331 DLEAITRIIDGLDNE
-345 FSQDEEWTKAK
+345 QAK
-356 EALEKQKT
+356 EALQEQKT
-364 ELEQLKQ
+364 ELEKLQQ
-371 EAEKNGGKI
+371 EAMQNGGKI

-389 NKNSNLNLSAN
+389 NKNSNLNYSAN

-520 DGDSGAMYGATI
+520 DGDSGAMYGATV

-545 TYFTYAN
+545 AYFTYAN

-592 PTKQDNVQTDGA
+592 PTKQDNVQIDGA

-712 FTSIEAN
+712 FTSVEAN

>member
-14 GVATLLYSS
+14 GVATLLYSG
-23 AFAQE
+23 AFAAE
-28 INLTESSDVGNYF
+28 ITFNSDSDLNTHF
-41 EENGKDINL
+41 DINEKDNVATF
-50 KNPDKYK
+50 KNENYK
-57 GQDLNIKMG
+57 NQDLTFKINT
-66 VWDLPNDDYD
+66 LAFDDAPED
-76 SADYRLNID
+76 AKINID
-85 IGKNNTLS
+85 LGNNSLTLENTRNS
-93 FTHNNGQNPAYV
+93 GGE
-105 TNLNATAKEVK
+105 TAALVRNFNVDAKDFK
-116 TTDIVLQAFAPSVI
+116 TTDIGLSYFNAGII
-130 NGDLTMTSSGGEAIT
+130 NANFTMV
-145 EDEKKGS
+145 GS
-152 GIILYNGAVEGKS
+152 GEDFDLDNIDKNKASSLLIFNGSRENTNDTV
-165 ANGSLTINGNFTAD
+165 NGSLTVNGDFS
-179 KTLFATY
+179 AT
-186 GNFVKVNG
+186 NSAIVSMKSDTFKVNG
-194 TANLKNSNFGLM
+194 TATIEKSGLGFLSQSYSNLDVNDFIAL
-206 KRSYTDLEANNV
+206 R
-218 VMVQAKDFNENI
+218 AKDIKTDKLNDET
-230 LKANNNAG
+230 NAG
-238 ALLLKFASDYIST
+238 ALILKSASSYIDESLLNDDDYVASL
-251 DVQGKD
+251 DVT
-257 PLEAG
+257 A
-262 TIIDIS
+262 
-268 DEDKYGDGEKGLVD
+268 EDNKYGGVFVD
-282 YKLSVQNCGGNKC
+282 YKLSLKNCGG
-295 LVDYKLSV
+295 D
-303 QNCGGNKCLVING
+303 KCLVING
-316 GATAAAKDKLVQLQV
+316 GATAAAKKLTNQIVV
-331 DIDAIDKLLKNEFD
+331 DLEAITRIIDGLDNE
-345 FSQDEEWTKAK
+345 QAK
-356 EALEKQKT
+356 EALQEQKT

-520 DGDSGAMYGATI
+520 DGDSGAMYGATV

-545 TYFTYAN
+545 AYFTYAN

-592 PTKQDNVQTDGA
+592 PTKQDNVQIDGA

-712 FTSIEAN
+712 FTSVEAN

>member
-28 INLTESSDVGNYF
+28 INLTQSSDVGNYF

-57 GQDLNIKMG
+57 GQDLSIKMG
-66 VWDLPNDDYD
+66 VWDLPDDYD
-76 SADYRLNID
+76 SDDYRLNID

-93 FTHNNGQNPAYV
+93 FTHNNGQNPVYV

-130 NGDLTMTSSGGEAIT
+130 NGNLTMTSSGAETIT

-152 GIILYNGAVEGKS
+152 GIILYNGNGAVEGKS

-179 KTLFATY
+179 KTLFAAY

-194 TANLKNSNFGLM
+194 TANLTNSNFGLM
-206 KRSYTDLEANNV
+206 KHSYTDLEANNV
-218 VMVQAKDFNENI
+218 VIVQAKDFNENI

-238 ALLLKFASDYIST
+238 ALLLKFAGDYIST

-257 PLEAG
+257 PLEAA

-268 DEDKYGDGEKGLVD
+268 DEDKYGDGEKG
-282 YKLSVQNCGGNKC
+282 

-331 DIDAIDKLLKNEFD
+331 DIDTIDKLLKNEFD
-345 FSQDEEWTKAK
+345 SSQGEEWEQAK
-356 EALEKQKT
+356 EALQEQKT
-364 ELEQLKQ
+364 KLEKLQQ
-371 EAEKNGGKI
+371 EAMQNGGKI

-520 DGDSGAMYGATI
+520 DGDSGAMYGATV

-545 TYFTYAN
+545 AYFTYAN

-592 PTKQDNVQTDGA
+592 PTKQDNVQIDGA

-659 DSMKNNSVSVEV
+659 DSMKNNSVSIEV

-712 FTSIEAN
+712 FTSVEAN

>member
-28 INLTESSDVGNYF
+28 INLTQSSDIGNYF

-93 FTHNNGQNPAYV
+93 FTHNNDQNPVYV

-116 TTDIVLQAFAPSVI
+116 TTDIVLQASAPSVI
-130 NGDLTMTSSGGEAIT
+130 NGNLTMTSSGGGAIT

-152 GIILYNGAVEGKS
+152 GIILYNGNGAVEGKS

-179 KTLFATY
+179 KTLFAAY

-194 TANLKNSNFGLM
+194 TANLTNSNFGLM
-206 KRSYTDLEANNV
+206 KHSYTDLEANNV
-218 VMVQAKDFNENI
+218 VIVQAKDFNENI

-238 ALLLKFASDYIST
+238 ALLLKFAGDYIST

-257 PLEAG
+257 PLEAA

-268 DEDKYGDGEKGLVD
+268 DEDKYGDGEKG
-282 YKLSVQNCGGNKC
+282 

-331 DIDAIDKLLKNEFD
+331 DIDTIDKLLKNEFD
-345 FSQDEEWTKAK
+345 SSQGEEWEQAK
-356 EALEKQKT
+356 EALQEQKT
-364 ELEQLKQ
+364 KLEKLQQ
-371 EAEKNGGKI
+371 EAMQNGGKI

-520 DGDSGAMYGATI
+520 DGDSGAMYGATV

-573 TINVAPQWELNLKA
+573 TINIAPQWELNLKA

-592 PTKQDNVQTDGA
+592 PTKQDNVQIDGA

-712 FTSIEAN
+712 FTSVEAN

>member
-28 INLTESSDVGNYF
+28 INLTQSSDVGNYF
-41 EENGKDINL
+41 EENGNDINL

-57 GQDLNIKMG
+57 GQDLSIKMG

-93 FTHNNGQNPAYV
+93 FTHNNGQNPVYV

-116 TTDIVLQAFAPSVI
+116 TTDIVLQASAPSVI
-130 NGDLTMTSSGGEAIT
+130 NGNLTMTSSGAETIT

-152 GIILYNGAVEGKS
+152 GIILYNGNGAVEGKS

-179 KTLFATY
+179 KTLFAAY

-194 TANLKNSNFGLM
+194 TANLTNSNFGLM

-218 VMVQAKDFNENI
+218 VIVQAKDFNENI

-238 ALLLKFASDYIST
+238 ALLLKFAGDYIST

-257 PLEAG
+257 PLEAA

-268 DEDKYGDGEKGLVD
+268 DEDKYGDGEKG
-282 YKLSVQNCGGNKC
+282 

-331 DIDAIDKLLKNEFD
+331 DIDSIDKLLKNEFD
-345 FSQDEEWTKAK
+345 SSQGEEWEQAK
-356 EALEKQKT
+356 ETLKKQQAEIQTMLE
-364 ELEQLKQ
+364 
-371 EAEKNGGKI
+371 EAKKNGGKI

-520 DGDSGAMYGATI
+520 DGDSGAMYGATV

-545 TYFTYAN
+545 AYFTYAN

-592 PTKQDNVQTDGA
+592 PTKQDNVQIDGA

-712 FTSIEAN
+712 FTSVEAN

>member
-14 GVATLLYSS
+14 GVATLLYSG
-23 AFAQE
+23 AFAAE
-28 INLTESSDVGNYF
+28 ITFNSDSDLNTHF
-41 EENGKDINL
+41 DINEKDNVATF
-50 KNPDKYK
+50 KNENYK
-57 GQDLNIKMG
+57 NQDLTFKINT
-66 VWDLPNDDYD
+66 LAFDDAPED
-76 SADYRLNID
+76 AKINID
-85 IGKNNTLS
+85 LGNNSLTLENTRNS
-93 FTHNNGQNPAYV
+93 GGE
-105 TNLNATAKEVK
+105 TAALVRNFNVDAKDFK
-116 TTDIVLQAFAPSVI
+116 TTDIGLSYFNAGII
-130 NGDLTMTSSGGEAIT
+130 NANFTMV
-145 EDEKKGS
+145 GS
-152 GIILYNGAVEGKS
+152 GEDFDLDNIDKNKASSLLIFNGSRENTNDTV
-165 ANGSLTINGNFTAD
+165 NGSLTVNGDFS
-179 KTLFATY
+179 AT
-186 GNFVKVNG
+186 NSAIVSMKSDTFKVNG
-194 TANLKNSNFGLM
+194 TATIEKSGLGFLSQSYSNLDVNDFIAL
-206 KRSYTDLEANNV
+206 R
-218 VMVQAKDFNENI
+218 AKDIKTDKLNDET
-230 LKANNNAG
+230 NAG
-238 ALLLKFASDYIST
+238 ALILKSASSYIDESLLNDDDYVASL
-251 DVQGKD
+251 DVT
-257 PLEAG
+257 A
-262 TIIDIS
+262 
-268 DEDKYGDGEKGLVD
+268 EDNKYGGVFVD
-282 YKLSVQNCGGNKC
+282 YKLSLKNCGG
-295 LVDYKLSV
+295 D
-303 QNCGGNKCLVING
+303 KCLVING
-316 GATAAAKDKLVQLQV
+316 GATAAAKKLTNQIAV
-331 DIDAIDKLLKNEFD
+331 DLEAITRIIDGLDNE
-345 FSQDEEWTKAK
+345 QAK
-356 EALEKQKT
+356 EALQEQKT

-520 DGDSGAMYGATI
+520 DGDSGAMYGATV

-573 TINVAPQWELNLKA
+573 TINIAPQWELNLKA

-592 PTKQDNVQTDGA
+592 PTKQDNVQIDGA

-621 RVFDFSDNT
+621 RVFDLSDNT

>member
-28 INLTESSDVGNYF
+28 INLTQSSDVGNYF

-66 VWDLPNDDYD
+66 VWDLPDDYD

-93 FTHNNGQNPAYV
+93 FTHNNDQNPVYV

-130 NGDLTMTSSGGEAIT
+130 NGNLTMTSSGAGAIT
-145 EDEKKGS
+145 EDEQKGS
-152 GIILYNGAVEGKS
+152 GIILYNGVEGKS

-194 TANLKNSNFGLM
+194 TANLTNSNFGLM

-218 VMVQAKDFNENI
+218 VMVQAKDFNEDI

-238 ALLLKFASDYIST
+238 ALLLKFAGDYIST

-257 PLEAG
+257 PLEAA

-268 DEDKYGDGEKGLVD
+268 DEDKYGDGEKG
-282 YKLSVQNCGGNKC
+282 

-331 DIDAIDKLLKNEFD
+331 DIDTIDKLLKNEFD
-345 FSQDEEWTKAK
+345 SSQGEEWEQAK
-356 EALEKQKT
+356 ETLKKQQAEIQTMLE
-364 ELEQLKQ
+364 
-371 EAEKNGGKI
+371 EAKKNGGKI

-389 NKNSNLNLSAN
+389 NKNLNLNLSAN

-520 DGDSGAMYGATI
+520 DGDSGAMYGATV

-545 TYFTYAN
+545 AYFTYAN

-592 PTKQDNVQTDGA
+592 PTKQDNVQIDGA

-712 FTSIEAN
+712 FTSVEAN

>member
-28 INLTESSDVGNYF
+28 INLTQSSDVGNYF

-57 GQDLNIKMG
+57 GQDLSIKMG

-93 FTHNNGQNPAYV
+93 FTHNNGQNPVYV

-116 TTDIVLQAFAPSVI
+116 TTDIVLQASAPSVI
-130 NGDLTMTSSGGEAIT
+130 NGNLTMTSSGAETIT

-152 GIILYNGAVEGKS
+152 GIILYNGNGAVEGKS

-179 KTLFATY
+179 KTLFAAY

-194 TANLKNSNFGLM
+194 TANLTNSNFGLM

-218 VMVQAKDFNENI
+218 VIVQAKDFNENI

-238 ALLLKFASDYIST
+238 ALLLKFAGDYIST

-257 PLEAG
+257 PLEAA

-268 DEDKYGDGEKGLVD
+268 DEDKYGDGEKG
-282 YKLSVQNCGGNKC
+282 

-331 DIDAIDKLLKNEFD
+331 DIDSIDKLLKNEFD
-345 FSQDEEWTKAK
+345 SSQGEEWEQAK
-356 EALEKQKT
+356 ETLKKQQAEIQTMLE
-364 ELEQLKQ
+364 

-478 GTYASKMNGLK
+478 ETYASKMNGLK

-520 DGDSGAMYGATI
+520 DGDSGAMYGATV

-545 TYFTYAN
+545 AYFTYAN

-592 PTKQDNVQTDGA
+592 PTKQDNVQIDGA

-659 DSMKNNSVSVEV
+659 DSIKNNSVSVEV

-712 FTSIEAN
+712 FTSVEAN

>member
-23 AFAQE
+23 AFAAE
-28 INLTESSDVGNYF
+28 ITFNSDSDLNTHF
-41 EENGKDINL
+41 DINEKDNVATF
-50 KNPDKYK
+50 KNENYK
-57 GQDLNIKMG
+57 NQDLTFKINT
-66 VWDLPNDDYD
+66 LAFDDAPED
-76 SADYRLNID
+76 AKINID
-85 IGKNNTLS
+85 LGNNSLTLENTRNS
-93 FTHNNGQNPAYV
+93 GGE
-105 TNLNATAKEVK
+105 TAALVRNFNVDAKDFK
-116 TTDIVLQAFAPSVI
+116 TTDIGLSYFNAGII
-130 NGDLTMTSSGGEAIT
+130 NANFTMV
-145 EDEKKGS
+145 GS
-152 GIILYNGAVEGKS
+152 GEDFDLDNIDKNKASSLLIFNGSRENTNDTV
-165 ANGSLTINGNFTAD
+165 NGSLTVNGDFS
-179 KTLFATY
+179 AT
-186 GNFVKVNG
+186 NSAIVSMKSDTFKVNG
-194 TANLKNSNFGLM
+194 TATIEKSGLGFLSQSYSNL
-206 KRSYTDLEANNV
+206 DANDFIV
-218 VMVQAKDFNENI
+218 LRAKDIKTDKLNDET
-230 LKANNNAG
+230 NAG
-238 ALLLKFASDYIST
+238 ALILKSGSSYIDESLLNGDDYVASL
-251 DVQGKD
+251 DVT
-257 PLEAG
+257 A
-262 TIIDIS
+262 
-268 DEDKYGDGEKGLVD
+268 EDNKYGGVFVD
-282 YKLSVQNCGGNKC
+282 YKLSLKNCGG
-295 LVDYKLSV
+295 D
-303 QNCGGNKCLVING
+303 KCLVING
-316 GATAAAKDKLVQLQV
+316 GATAAAKKLTNQIAV
-331 DIDAIDKLLKNEFD
+331 DLEAITRIIDGLDNE
-345 FSQDEEWTKAK
+345 QAK
-356 EALEKQKT
+356 ETLKKQQAEIQTMLE
-364 ELEQLKQ
+364 
-371 EAEKNGGKI
+371 EAKKNGGKI

-520 DGDSGAMYGATI
+520 DGDSGAMYGATV

-545 TYFTYAN
+545 AYFTYAN

-592 PTKQDNVQTDGA
+592 PTKQDNVQIDGA

-659 DSMKNNSVSVEV
+659 DSIKNNSVSVEV

-712 FTSIEAN
+712 FTSVEAN

>member
-14 GVATLLYSS
+14 GVATLLYSG
-23 AFAQE
+23 AFAAE
-28 INLTESSDVGNYF
+28 ITFNSDSDLNTHF
-41 EENGKDINL
+41 DINEKDNVATF
-50 KNPDKYK
+50 KNENYK
-57 GQDLNIKMG
+57 NQDLTFKINT
-66 VWDLPNDDYD
+66 LAFDDAHED
-76 SADYRLNID
+76 AKINID
-85 IGKNNTLS
+85 LGNNSLTLENTRNS
-93 FTHNNGQNPAYV
+93 GGE
-105 TNLNATAKEVK
+105 TAALVRNFNVDAKDFK
-116 TTDIVLQAFAPSVI
+116 TTDIGLSYFNAGII
-130 NGDLTMTSSGGEAIT
+130 NANFTMV
-145 EDEKKGS
+145 GS
-152 GIILYNGAVEGKS
+152 GEDFDLDNIDKNKASSLLIFNGSRENTNDTV
-165 ANGSLTINGNFTAD
+165 NGSLTVNGDFS
-179 KTLFATY
+179 AT
-186 GNFVKVNG
+186 NSAIVSMKSDTFKVNG
-194 TANLKNSNFGLM
+194 TATLKEAGLGFLSQSYSNLDVNDFIAL
-206 KRSYTDLEANNV
+206 R
-218 VMVQAKDFNENI
+218 AKDIKTDKLNDET
-230 LKANNNAG
+230 NAG
-238 ALLLKFASDYIST
+238 ALILKSASSYIDESLLNGDDYVASL
-251 DVQGKD
+251 DVT
-257 PLEAG
+257 A
-262 TIIDIS
+262 
-268 DEDKYGDGEKGLVD
+268 EDNKYGGVFVD
-282 YKLSVQNCGGNKC
+282 YKLSLKNCGG
-295 LVDYKLSV
+295 D
-303 QNCGGNKCLVING
+303 KCLVING
-316 GATAAAKDKLVQLQV
+316 GATAAAKNLTNQIAV
-331 DIDAIDKLLKNEFD
+331 DLEAITRIIDGLDNE
-345 FSQDEEWTKAK
+345 QAK
-356 EALEKQKT
+356 EALQEQKT
-364 ELEQLKQ
+364 ELEKLQQ
-371 EAEKNGGKI
+371 EAMQNGGKI

-389 NKNSNLNLSAN
+389 NKNLNLNLSAN

-520 DGDSGAMYGATI
+520 DGDSGAMYGATV

-545 TYFTYAN
+545 AYFTYAN

-592 PTKQDNVQTDGA
+592 PTKQDNVQIDGA

-712 FTSIEAN
+712 FTSVEAN

>member
-14 GVATLLYSS
+14 GVATLLYSG
-23 AFAQE
+23 AFAAE
-28 INLTESSDVGNYF
+28 ITFNSDSDLNTHF
-41 EENGKDINL
+41 DINEKDNVATF
-50 KNPDKYK
+50 KNENYK
-57 GQDLNIKMG
+57 NQDLTFKINT
-66 VWDLPNDDYD
+66 LAFDDAPED
-76 SADYRLNID
+76 AKINID
-85 IGKNNTLS
+85 LGNNSLTLENTRNS
-93 FTHNNGQNPAYV
+93 SGE
-105 TNLNATAKEVK
+105 TAALVRNFNVDAKDFK
-116 TTDIVLQAFAPSVI
+116 TTDIGLSYFNAGII
-130 NGDLTMTSSGGEAIT
+130 NANFTMV
-145 EDEKKGS
+145 GS
-152 GIILYNGAVEGKS
+152 GEDFDLDNIDKNKASSLLIFNGSRENTNDTV
-165 ANGSLTINGNFTAD
+165 NGSLTVNGDFS
-179 KTLFATY
+179 AT
-186 GNFVKVNG
+186 NSAIVSMKSDTFKVNG
-194 TANLKNSNFGLM
+194 TATLKEAGLGFLSQSYSNLDVNDFIAL
-206 KRSYTDLEANNV
+206 R
-218 VMVQAKDFNENI
+218 AKDIKTDKLNDET
-230 LKANNNAG
+230 NAG
-238 ALLLKFASDYIST
+238 ALILKSASSYIDESLLNGDDYVASL
-251 DVQGKD
+251 DVT
-257 PLEAG
+257 A
-262 TIIDIS
+262 
-268 DEDKYGDGEKGLVD
+268 EDNKYGGVFVD
-282 YKLSVQNCGGNKC
+282 YKLSLKNCGG
-295 LVDYKLSV
+295 D
-303 QNCGGNKCLVING
+303 KCLVING
-316 GATAAAKDKLVQLQV
+316 GATAAAKKLTNQIAV
-331 DIDAIDKLLKNEFD
+331 DLEAITRIIDGLDNE
-345 FSQDEEWTKAK
+345 QAK
-356 EALEKQKT
+356 EALQEQKT

-389 NKNSNLNLSAN
+389 NKNLNLNLSAN

-438 DNTGKSVSNLNSA
+438 DNTGKSVSNFNSA

-520 DGDSGAMYGATI
+520 DGDSGAMYGATV

-573 TINVAPQWELNLKA
+573 TINIAPQWELNLKA

-592 PTKQDNVQTDGA
+592 PTKQDNVQVDGA

-712 FTSIEAN
+712 FTSVEAN

-729 VGGNVDF
+729 VGAVRPF
-736 TNQLSMNLG
+736 RYFPLC
-745 FGAKQILAGKVDNK
+745 FKVWSDSLQRQN
-759 NETYLSGQV
+759 SV
-768 GLKYKF
+768 

>member
-28 INLTESSDVGNYF
+28 INLTQSSDVGNYF

-93 FTHNNGQNPAYV
+93 FTHNNDQNPVYV

-116 TTDIVLQAFAPSVI
+116 TTDIVLQASAPSVI
-130 NGDLTMTSSGGEAIT
+130 NGNLTMTSSGGGAIT

-152 GIILYNGAVEGKS
+152 GIILYNGNGAVEGKS

-179 KTLFATY
+179 KTLFAAY

-194 TANLKNSNFGLM
+194 TANLTNSNFGLM

-218 VMVQAKDFNENI
+218 VIVQAKDFNENI

-238 ALLLKFASDYIST
+238 ALLLKFAGDYIST

-257 PLEAG
+257 PLEAV

-268 DEDKYGDGEKGLVD
+268 DEDKYGDGEKG
-282 YKLSVQNCGGNKC
+282 

-331 DIDAIDKLLKNEFD
+331 DIDTIDKLLKNEFD
-345 FSQDEEWTKAK
+345 SSQGEEWEQAK
-356 EALEKQKT
+356 ETLKKQQAEIQTMLE
-364 ELEQLKQ
+364 
-371 EAEKNGGKI
+371 EAKKNGGKI

-520 DGDSGAMYGATI
+520 DGDSGAMYGATV

-545 TYFTYAN
+545 AYFTYAN

-592 PTKQDNVQTDGA
+592 PTKQDNVQIDGA

>member
-14 GVATLLYSS
+14 GVATLLYSG
-23 AFAQE
+23 AFAAE
-28 INLTESSDVGNYF
+28 ITFNSDSDLNTHF
-41 EENGKDINL
+41 DINEKDNVATF
-50 KNPDKYK
+50 KNENYK
-57 GQDLNIKMG
+57 NQDLTFKINT
-66 VWDLPNDDYD
+66 LAFDDAHED
-76 SADYRLNID
+76 AKINID
-85 IGKNNTLS
+85 LGNNSLTLENTRNS
-93 FTHNNGQNPAYV
+93 GGE
-105 TNLNATAKEVK
+105 TAALVRNFNVDAKDFK
-116 TTDIVLQAFAPSVI
+116 TTDIGLSYFNAGII
-130 NGDLTMTSSGGEAIT
+130 NANFTMV
-145 EDEKKGS
+145 GS
-152 GIILYNGAVEGKS
+152 GEDFDLDNIDKNKASSLLIFNGSRENTNDTV
-165 ANGSLTINGNFTAD
+165 NGSLTVNGDFS
-179 KTLFATY
+179 AT
-186 GNFVKVNG
+186 NSAIVSMKSDTFKVNG
-194 TANLKNSNFGLM
+194 TATIEKSGLGFLSQSYSNLDVNDFIAL
-206 KRSYTDLEANNV
+206 R
-218 VMVQAKDFNENI
+218 AKDIKTDKLNDET
-230 LKANNNAG
+230 NAG
-238 ALLLKFASDYIST
+238 ALILKSASSYIDESLLNDDDYVASL
-251 DVQGKD
+251 DVT
-257 PLEAG
+257 A
-262 TIIDIS
+262 
-268 DEDKYGDGEKGLVD
+268 EDNKYGGVFVD
-282 YKLSVQNCGGNKC
+282 YKLSLKNCGG
-295 LVDYKLSV
+295 D
-303 QNCGGNKCLVING
+303 KCLVING
-316 GATAAAKDKLVQLQV
+316 GATAAAKKLTNQIAV
-331 DIDAIDKLLKNEFD
+331 DLEAITRIIDGLDNE
-345 FSQDEEWTKAK
+345 QAK
-356 EALEKQKT
+356 EALQEQKT
-364 ELEQLKQ
+364 ELEKLQQ
-371 EAEKNGGKI
+371 EAMQNGGKI

-520 DGDSGAMYGATI
+520 DGDSGAMYGATV

-545 TYFTYAN
+545 AYFTYAN

-592 PTKQDNVQTDGA
+592 PTKQDNVQIDGA

-646 PSHTENGAIAKDI
+646 PSHTENGAIVKDI

-712 FTSIEAN
+712 FTSVEAN

-745 FGAKQILAGKVDNK
+745 FGAKQILAGKVDSK

>member
-1 MKKNASS
+1 M
-8 KILLSL
+8 LSL
-14 GVATLLYSS
+14 GVATLLYSG
-23 AFAQE
+23 AFAAE
-28 INLTESSDVGNYF
+28 ITFNSDSDLNTHF
-41 EENGKDINL
+41 DINEKDNVATF
-50 KNPDKYK
+50 KNENYK
-57 GQDLNIKMG
+57 NQDLTFKINTLAFEDAHEDAKI
-66 VWDLPNDDYD
+66 
-76 SADYRLNID
+76 NID
-85 IGKNNTLS
+85 LGNNSLTLENTRNS
-93 FTHNNGQNPAYV
+93 GGE
-105 TNLNATAKEVK
+105 TAALVRNFNVDAKDFK
-116 TTDIVLQAFAPSVI
+116 TTDIGLSYFNAGII
-130 NGDLTMTSSGGEAIT
+130 NANFTMV
-145 EDEKKGS
+145 GS
-152 GIILYNGAVEGKS
+152 GEDFDLDNIDKNKASSLLIFNGSRENTNDTV
-165 ANGSLTINGNFTAD
+165 NGSLTVNGDFS
-179 KTLFATY
+179 AT
-186 GNFVKVNG
+186 NSAIASMKSDTFKVNG
-194 TANLKNSNFGLM
+194 TATIEKSGLGFLSQSYSNL
-206 KRSYTDLEANNV
+206 DANDFIV
-218 VMVQAKDFNENI
+218 LRAKDIKTDKLNDET
-230 LKANNNAG
+230 NAG
-238 ALLLKFASDYIST
+238 ALILKSASSYIDESLLNDDDYVASL
-251 DVQGKD
+251 DVT
-257 PLEAG
+257 A
-262 TIIDIS
+262 
-268 DEDKYGDGEKGLVD
+268 EDNKYGGVFVD
-282 YKLSVQNCGGNKC
+282 YKLSLKNCGG
-295 LVDYKLSV
+295 D
-303 QNCGGNKCLVING
+303 KCLVING
-316 GATAAAKDKLVQLQV
+316 GATAAAKKLTNQIAV
-331 DIDAIDKLLKNEFD
+331 DLEAITRIIDDLDNE
-345 FSQDEEWTKAK
+345 QAK
-356 EALEKQKT
+356 ETLKKQQAELQTMLE
-364 ELEQLKQ
+364 

-389 NKNSNLNLSAN
+389 NKNLNLNLSAN

-520 DGDSGAMYGATI
+520 DGDSGAMYGATV

-573 TINVAPQWELNLKA
+573 TINIAPQWELNLKA

-592 PTKQDNVQTDGA
+592 PTKQDNVQIDGA

-659 DSMKNNSVSVEV
+659 DSMKNNSVSIEV

-712 FTSIEAN
+712 FTSVEAN